1 MSQIKRQT
9 KYDRVLT
16 VLEGIIPIFRDN
28 AHKSSSATADWL
40 SEILEAIRPGG
51 DVLKKARK
59 SEVATAQLQFLGEI
73 LHPGN
78 RHGNEKD
85 DALSK
90 SREVFYRE
98 FPEFFAKLASKRE
111 KIIARGKIRSEDE
124 YYLIRDHIDYIESV
138 PELAEQLDKLYKLVD
153 EFGLD

>member
-1 MSQIKRQT
+1 MSQTKRQT
-9 KYDRVLT
+9 RYDRVLT
-16 VLEGIIPIFRDN
+16 VLEEIIPIYRDN

-59 SEVATAQLQFLGEI
+59 SEIATAQLQFLGEI
-73 LHPGN
+73 LHPSN

-85 DALSK
+85 EALNK

-98 FPEFFAKLASKRE
+98 FPEFFAKLTSKRE

-124 YYLIRDHIDYIESV
+124 YYLIRDHIDDIEGA
-138 PELAEQLDKLYKLVD
+138 PESAEQLDKLYRLVD
-153 EFGLD
+153 DFGLD